1 MRSIGRKGTVRAMH
15 ILKIAGITLA
25 IIIVLFVLSLFELW
39 TQLARYQSY
48 WTRQNKS
55 AEGDITY
62 VALGDSTAQA
72 IGASHPSKGYVGIIS
87 KQLAE
92 ERGTTVKTIN
102 LSKSGAKIKDA
113 LNTQLPAMEK
123 LGVTDQ
129 TVVTIEI
136 GANDIISFDPIE
148 FELQMDE
155 LMERLPRQTVMS
167 DIPYFGGTRF
177 KSKQPQV
184 DQANVIMYKL
194 AKKHDRALVP
204 LHDAV
209 KNNGGLTTLA
219 PDHFHP
225 SNKSYRENWAPLYM
239 DRLK

>member
-155 LMERLPRQTVMS
+155 LMERLCTSSLKSTTERSCHYMMQLRITVVLLHWRQIIFIHLISHTARTGRHYIWTGS
-167 DIPYFGGTRF
+167 NDRASYIPY
-177 KSKQPQV
+177 KSPC
-184 DQANVIMYKL
+184 QAAQTSQK
-194 AKKHDRALVP
+194 
-204 LHDAV
+204 
-209 KNNGGLTTLA
+209 
-219 PDHFHP
+219 
-225 SNKSYRENWAPLYM
+225 
-239 DRLK
+239 